1 MDQIL
6 IWYIIFTSL
15 KVILLIIL
23 GILIYKYFELIQK
36 FKILKKPNKKLKKK
50 LVYRGI
56 LLSILIIIIISFF
69 QLESAHRPKTDMN
82 KSTGPKN
89 IQQFDSTLKVNP
101 EIKEDYQQL
110 IKDSHEQN
118 KQVRDQFKKLE

>member
-23 GILIYKYFELIQK
+23 GILIYKYFELVQK

-50 LVYRGI
+50 LIYRGI
-56 LLSILIIIIISFF
+56 LLSILIIITISFF

-82 KSTGPKN
+82 KSAGPKN

-110 IKDSHEQN
+110 IKDSHKQN
-118 KQVRDQFKKLE
+118 KQARDEFKKLE

>member
-36 FKILKKPNKKLKKK
+36 FKILKKPNKKLI
-50 LVYRGI
+50 YRGI

-89 IQQFDSTLKVNP
+89 TQQFDSTLKVNP

>member
-15 KVILLIIL
+15 KVILLITL
-23 GILIYKYFELIQK
+23 GILIYKYFELIYK
-36 FKILKKPNKKLKKK
+36 FINLKKSNKKLKKK

-56 LLSILIIIIISFF
+56 LLFILIIIVLSFF

-82 KSTGPKN
+82 KSAGPKN
-89 IQQFDSTLKVNP
+89 TQQFDSTLKVNP

-110 IKDSHEQN
+110 IRDSHEQN
-118 KQVRDQFKKLE
+118 KQARDEFKELE